1 MYAINGE
8 QIVVRPWV
16 IVL

>member
-8 QIVVRPWV
+8 QIVV
-16 IVL
+16 VL